1 MSSGNTDKNR
11 LEVPDDNLNK
21 KGDGAAPS
29 EKKEA
34 QGDGMRKQEAEASRP
49 EDKEAGQSTPNR
61 EAGQEGAPDQEAET
75 VKTSAEDSG
84 QEPMQTDDATQAE
97 PGEIA
102 KRAQEIKDKAVQMQ
116 KRKAVRNLITF
127 SAVLIS
133 AILQA
138 FVIQAFIRPAELLSG
153 GFTGIAILIDMLT
166 STFGRSFPTSLGM
179 LAINI
184 PVAFICSRSI
194 SVRFTAFSLF
204 QVFLT
209 SGFLQFLHFE
219 PLFDDPVLNVIFGG
233 FLMGISIVI
242 ALKGNASSG
251 GTDFIAL
258 YVSNK
263 TGRSIWGQ
271 VFIGNC
277 VLYCIFGMLFGWMNA
292 AYSILFQFIS
302 TKTISTF
309 HHRYDRVTLQI
320 TTEKADEMMDA
331 YIKVCQHGISCVE
344 AVGGYSRK
352 KMYVL
357 HTVISSYEVDDI
369 IRLMREVDP
378 HVIINVFKTE
388 QFYGKFYHAP
398 ME

>member
-11 LEVPDDNLNK
+11 LEVSEADLNK

-29 EKKEA
+29 EKKEV
-34 QGDGMRKQEAEASRP
+34 QGEAVRKEGAEDSRP
-49 EDKEAGQSTPNR
+49 EDKEPGQENTQNQ
-61 EAGQEGAPDQEAET
+61 EAGIEQT
-75 VKTSAEDSG
+75 TAEDSG
-84 QEPMQTDDATQAE
+84 QEQIQPDDAPQAE

-102 KRAQEIKDKAVQMQ
+102 KRAQEIKDKAVQIQ

>member
-1 MSSGNTDKNR
+1 MRFVPPTIKITVRRYRMSSEDI
-11 LEVPDDNLNK
+11 EK
-21 KGDGAAPS
+21 KGLGAEESNRMYESKGAAGQPENREADNTEDAGITEDTGITAETDNTAGADNPS
-29 EKKEA
+29 E
-34 QGDGMRKQEAEASRP
+34 
-49 EDKEAGQSTPNR
+49 EDKEA
-61 EAGQEGAPDQEAET
+61 ET
-75 VKTSAEDSG
+75 
-84 QEPMQTDDATQAE
+84 
-97 PGEIA
+97 GEIA
-102 KRAQEIKDKAVQMQ
+102 RKAQEIKDRAMQ
-116 KRKAVRNLITF
+116 IQKMKAVRNVITF
-127 SAVLIS
+127 LAVVISAV
-133 AILQA
+133 LQA

-153 GFTGIAILIDMLT
+153 GFTGIAILVEMLT
-166 STFGRSFPTSLGM
+166 STWGISFPTSLGM
-179 LAINI
+179 LCINI
-184 PVAFICSRSI
+184 PVAIICSRGI

-277 VLYCIFGMLFGWMNA
+277 VLYCIFGLLFGWMNA

-320 TTEKADEMMDA
+320 TTEKADEMMEA
-331 YIKVCQHGISCVE
+331 YIRVCKHGISCVE

>member
-1 MSSGNTDKNR
+1 MSSEDIEMKGLGAEESNR
-11 LEVPDDNLNK
+11 MYESK
-21 KGDGAAPS
+21 GAAGQPENREADSAAGTDNPS
-29 EKKEA
+29 E
-34 QGDGMRKQEAEASRP
+34 
-49 EDKEAGQSTPNR
+49 EDKEA
-61 EAGQEGAPDQEAET
+61 ET
-75 VKTSAEDSG
+75 
-84 QEPMQTDDATQAE
+84 
-97 PGEIA
+97 GEIA
-102 KRAQEIKDKAVQMQ
+102 RKAQEIKDRAMQ
-116 KRKAVRNLITF
+116 IQKMKAVRNVITF
-127 SAVLIS
+127 LAVVISAV
-133 AILQA
+133 LQA

-153 GFTGIAILIDMLT
+153 GFTGIAILVEMLT
-166 STFGRSFPTSLGM
+166 STWGISFPTSLGM
-179 LAINI
+179 LCINI
-184 PVAFICSRSI
+184 PVAIICSRGI

-219 PLFDDPVLNVIFGG
+219 PLFDDPVIFGG

-277 VLYCIFGMLFGWMNA
+277 VLYCIFGLLFGWMNA

-320 TTEKADEMMDA
+320 TTEKADEMMEA
-331 YIKVCQHGISCVE
+331 YIRVCKHGISCVE

>member
-1 MSSGNTDKNR
+1 MSSRNTDKNR
-11 LEVPDDNLNK
+11 LEVSEADLNK

-29 EKKEA
+29 EKKEV
-34 QGDGMRKQEAEASRP
+34 QGEAVRKEGAEDSRP
-49 EDKEAGQSTPNR
+49 EDKEPEQENTQNQ
-61 EAGQEGAPDQEAET
+61 EAGTEQIT
-75 VKTSAEDSG
+75 AEDSG
-84 QEPMQTDDATQAE
+84 QEQIQPDDAPQAE

-102 KRAQEIKDKAVQMQ
+102 KRAQEIKDKAVQIQ

-331 YIKVCQHGISCVE
+331 YVKVCQHGISCVE

>member
-11 LEVPDDNLNK
+11 LEESEADLNK
-21 KGDGAAPS
+21 KSDGAAPS

-34 QGDGMRKQEAEASRP
+34 QGETVRKEGAEDTRP
-49 EDKEAGQSTPNR
+49 EDKET
-61 EAGQEGAPDQEAET
+61 GQENTPDQEAGTE
-75 VKTSAEDSG
+75 KTTAEDSG
-84 QEPMQTDDATQAE
+84 KEQIQPDDAPQAE

-102 KRAQEIKDKAVQMQ
+102 KRAQEIMDKAVEIQ

-309 HHRYDRVTLQI
+309 HHRFDRVTLQI

>member
-1 MSSGNTDKNR
+1 MSSEDI
-11 LEVPDDNLNK
+11 EK
-21 KGDGAAPS
+21 KGLGAEESNRMYESKGAAGQPENREADNTEDAGITEDTGITAETDNTAGADNPS
-29 EKKEA
+29 E
-34 QGDGMRKQEAEASRP
+34 
-49 EDKEAGQSTPNR
+49 EDKEA
-61 EAGQEGAPDQEAET
+61 ET
-75 VKTSAEDSG
+75 
-84 QEPMQTDDATQAE
+84 
-97 PGEIA
+97 GEIA
-102 KRAQEIKDKAVQMQ
+102 RKAQEIKDRAMQ
-116 KRKAVRNLITF
+116 IQKMKAVRNVITF
-127 SAVLIS
+127 LAVVISAV
-133 AILQA
+133 LQA

-153 GFTGIAILIDMLT
+153 GFTGIAILVEMLT
-166 STFGRSFPTSLGM
+166 STWGISFPTSLGM
-179 LAINI
+179 LCINI
-184 PVAFICSRSI
+184 PVAIICSRGI

-277 VLYCIFGMLFGWMNA
+277 VLYCIFGLLFGWMNA

-320 TTEKADEMMDA
+320 TTEKADAMMEA
-331 YIKVCQHGISCVE
+331 YIRVCKHGISCVE

>member
-1 MSSGNTDKNR
+1 MSSEKNEKNMSEAEEKDR
-11 LEVPDDNLNK
+11 AGEIT
-21 KGDGAAPS
+21 GAAES
-29 EKKEA
+29 A
-34 QGDGMRKQEAEASRP
+34 EAEQE
-49 EDKEAGQSTPNR
+49 EDN
-61 EAGQEGAPDQEAET
+61 
-75 VKTSAEDSG
+75 
-84 QEPMQTDDATQAE
+84 QAKAVD
-97 PGEIA
+97 IA
-102 KRAQEIKDKAVQMQ
+102 KKAQEIKDKAMQMQ
-116 KRKAVRNLITF
+116 KRKAVRNVITLLAVIV
-127 SAVLIS
+127 SALMQAFI
-133 AILQA
+133 IQA
-138 FVIQAFIRPAELLSG
+138 FVRPAELLSG
-153 GFTGIAILIDMLT
+153 GFTGIAILIDMLA
-166 STFGRSFPTSLGM
+166 STWGRSFPTSLGM
-179 LAINI
+179 LCINI
-184 PVAFICSRSI
+184 PVAFICSRGI
-194 SVRFTAFSLF
+194 SVRFTAFSLL

-209 SGFLQFLHFE
+209 SGFLQFLHFK

-258 YVSNK
+258 YISNK

-309 HHRYDRVTLQI
+309 HHRFDRVTLQI
-320 TTEKADEMMDA
+320 TTEKADEMMEE
-331 YIKVCQHGISCVE
+331 YIKICRHGISCVE

>member
-1 MSSGNTDKNR
+1 MNSENIKNSNTEDEKGRQLNGEGEGQLKPVTVDMEAVKASDGESKEQAESAAMAQELIDKAKRIQKNR
-11 LEVPDDNLNK
+11 
-21 KGDGAAPS
+21 
-29 EKKEA
+29 
-34 QGDGMRKQEAEASRP
+34 
-49 EDKEAGQSTPNR
+49 
-61 EAGQEGAPDQEAET
+61 
-75 VKTSAEDSG
+75 
-84 QEPMQTDDATQAE
+84 
-97 PGEIA
+97 
-102 KRAQEIKDKAVQMQ
+102 
-116 KRKAVRNLITF
+116 AVRSLITLA
-127 SAVLIS
+127 AVIIS
-133 AILQA
+133 AIMQA

-153 GFTGIAILIDMLT
+153 GFTGIAILVEMLA
-166 STFGRSFPTSLGM
+166 STWGKSFPTSLGM

-194 SVRFTAFSLF
+194 SVRFTVFSLL

-209 SGFLQFLHFE
+209 SGFLQFLHFT

-233 FLMGISIVI
+233 FIMGISIVI

-258 YVSNK
+258 YISNK

-271 VFIGNC
+271 VFVGNC
-277 VLYCIFGMLFGWMNA
+277 VLYCIFGMMFGWMNA

-302 TKTISTF
+302 TKTISAF

-320 TTEKADEMMDA
+320 TTLKAEEIMDA
-331 YIKVCQHGISCVE
+331 YVKCCKHGISCVE

-352 KMYVL
+352 RMYVL
-357 HTVISSYEVDDI
+357 HTVISSYEIEDI

-388 QFYGKFYHAP
+388 QFYGKFYRAP

>member
-1 MSSGNTDKNR
+1 MSSEDI
-11 LEVPDDNLNK
+11 EK
-21 KGDGAAPS
+21 KGLGAEESNRMYESKGAAGQPENREADNTEDAGITEDTGITAETDNTAGADNPS
-29 EKKEA
+29 E
-34 QGDGMRKQEAEASRP
+34 
-49 EDKEAGQSTPNR
+49 EDKEA
-61 EAGQEGAPDQEAET
+61 ET
-75 VKTSAEDSG
+75 
-84 QEPMQTDDATQAE
+84 
-97 PGEIA
+97 GEIA
-102 KRAQEIKDKAVQMQ
+102 RKAQEIKDRAMQ
-116 KRKAVRNLITF
+116 IQKMKAVRNVITF
-127 SAVLIS
+127 LAVVIS
-133 AILQA
+133 A
-138 FVIQAFIRPAELLSG
+138 VIQAFIRPAELLSG
-153 GFTGIAILIDMLT
+153 GFTGIAILVEMLT
-166 STFGRSFPTSLGM
+166 STWGISFPTSLGM
-179 LAINI
+179 LCINI
-184 PVAFICSRSI
+184 PVAIICSRGI

-277 VLYCIFGMLFGWMNA
+277 VLYCIFGLLFGWMNA

-320 TTEKADEMMDA
+320 TTEKADEMMEA
-331 YIKVCQHGISCVE
+331 YIRVCKHGISCVE

>member
-11 LEVPDDNLNK
+11 LVESEADLNK
-21 KGDGAAPS
+21 KSNGAAPS

-34 QGDGMRKQEAEASRP
+34 QGETVRKEGAEDTRP
-49 EDKEAGQSTPNR
+49 EDKET
-61 EAGQEGAPDQEAET
+61 GQENTPDQEAGTE
-75 VKTSAEDSG
+75 KTTAEDSG
-84 QEPMQTDDATQAE
+84 KEQILPDEAPQAE

-102 KRAQEIKDKAVQMQ
+102 KRAQEIKDKAVEIQ
-116 KRKAVRNLITF
+116 KKKAVRNLITF

-309 HHRYDRVTLQI
+309 HHRFDRVTLQI

>member
-11 LEVPDDNLNK
+11 LEVSEADLNK

-29 EKKEA
+29 EKKEV
-34 QGDGMRKQEAEASRP
+34 QGEAIRKEGAEDSRP
-49 EDKEAGQSTPNR
+49 EDKEPGQENTQNQ
-61 EAGQEGAPDQEAET
+61 EAGTEQT
-75 VKTSAEDSG
+75 TAEDSG
-84 QEPMQTDDATQAE
+84 QEQIQPDDAPQAE

-102 KRAQEIKDKAVQMQ
+102 KRAQEIKDKAVQIQ

>member
-21 KGDGAAPS
+21 ESDGAAPS
-29 EKKEA
+29 EKKEV
-34 QGDGMRKQEAEASRP
+34 QGEAGRKEGAEDSRP
-49 EDKEAGQSTPNR
+49 EDKETGRVNTPNQGAGT
-61 EAGQEGAPDQEAET
+61 ENTMAEDFGQEQIQP
-75 VKTSAEDSG
+75 
-84 QEPMQTDDATQAE
+84 DDAPQAE

-102 KRAQEIKDKAVQMQ
+102 KRAQEIKDKAVQIQ
-116 KRKAVRNLITF
+116 KWKAVRNLITF